1 MLNKIFIMGRLT
13 KDPELRRTQNG
24 TAVCSVSVAVERDGK
39 GANGE
44 KETDFID
51 VVAWKT
57 TAEFLSK
64 HFAKGKMIIIG
75 GSLQMQ
81 DWTDRDGHK
90 RRSAE
95 VVARDVYFAEP
106 KQKAEQKT
114 EQKTETYAGAEGFE
128 EVEDDDDLPF

>member
-106 KQKAEQKT
+106 KKKA

>member
-51 VVAWKT
+51 VVAWKG

-64 HFAKGKMIIIG
+64 HFAKGRMVIIG
-75 GSLQMQ
+75 GSLQMR
-81 DWTDRDGHK
+81 DWTDRDGNK

-95 VVARDVYFAEP
+95 VVARDIYFAEP
-106 KQKAEQKT
+106 KQKGEQRT
-114 EQKTETYAGAEGFE
+114 EQTYAGAEGFE
-128 EVEDDDDLPF
+128 EVEDDGDLPF